1 MFSHSTLFSFAIF
14 CLLFLSNCTCLSFLF
29 LTATI
34 LWFQLTDYWQSNSNV
49 IRLKTKNEHKWPLK
63 FKFDWI
69 QIWEK
74 TDGLTLG
81 MPKFSKMLPSFSFS
95 KFENFRELPSKDSRK
110 YNALILIL
118 EFREFSRI
126 TLKRFSGN
134 IMPSFS
140 FSNFENYSK
149 TLENFQIFIINNSP
163 AKRYYKLEGLL
174 H

>member
-49 IRLKTKNEHKWPLK
+49 ISLKTKNEHKWPLK

-110 YNALILIL
+110 YNALILSL

-126 TLKRFSGN
+126 TLKRFSM
-134 IMPSFS
+134 I
-140 FSNFENYSK
+140 K
-149 TLENFQIFIINNSP
+149 
-163 AKRYYKLEGLL
+163 
-174 H
+174 